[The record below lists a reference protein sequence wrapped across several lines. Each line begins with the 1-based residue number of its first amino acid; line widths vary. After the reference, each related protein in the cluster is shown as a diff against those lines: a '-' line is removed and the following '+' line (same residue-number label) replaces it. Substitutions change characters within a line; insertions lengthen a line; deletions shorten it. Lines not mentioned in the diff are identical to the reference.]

1 MNNYAYAERT
11 GKEYSIFL
19 FNDDQQIDSS
29 NNFQALMMSRL
40 DFDVKILELPSIP
53 VKEIEGFLTYKI
65 SSLYPGQPEET
76 VFDYLKL
83 NKNKKKYAVIFIS
96 QKSTLNEY
104 QKIAGGRP
112 LFLPFTLIHSLVNKY
127 AGQGIIFLFW
137 HRLWIEALVFPEN
150 EAPTSFVLKRRKNI
164 TLDFNRVNKVLP
176 EDIDGFRAVIFCSD
190 QEKELLA
197 EGINRLAVNDEAFEI
212 HSITETLNKITRKTE
227 FLFAKKKRKGL
238 VQRKVRLQ
246 ILIAVMLFLGV
257 FLFKRNVDQKE
268 VYFQDLKNY
277 LGLLQKQTLKVI
289 SIQGEI
295 DDLQEKLDII
305 KGKKPIEPYLI
316 LSELASILKPGTKIQ
331 SFILEKNYFQLEAVG
346 PNPLDLMEIFKV
358 KALFGN
364 VKLVQIVPIKDSDKE
379 LFKITGKINVD

>member
-1 MNNYAYAERT
+1 MNNYAYVERT
-11 GKEYSIFL
+11 GKEYSLFL
-19 FNDDQQIDSS
+19 FNNDQQIDSS
-29 NNFQALMMSRL
+29 YNFQALMMSRL
-40 DFDVKILELPSIP
+40 EFDVKILELPSIP
-53 VKEIEGFLTYKI
+53 AKEIEGFLSYKI
-65 SSLYPGQPEET
+65 NSLYPGQPEET

-83 NKNKKKYAVIFIS
+83 NINKKKYAVLFIS
-96 QKSTLNEY
+96 QKSILNEY

-112 LFLPFTLIHSLVNKY
+112 LFLPFTIIHSLVNKY
-127 AGQGIIFLFW
+127 AGQDIIFLFW

-150 EAPTSFVLKRRKNI
+150 EAPTSFILKRRKNI
-164 TLDFNRVNKVLP
+164 TLDIDRVNKALP
-176 EDIDGFRAVIFCSD
+176 GDIDRFRAVIFCSD
-190 QEKELLA
+190 REKELLT
-197 EGINRLAVNDEAFEI
+197 EGINRLAVKDEASEI
-212 HSITETLNKITRKTE
+212 HSITETLSKITKKTE

-238 VQRKVRLQ
+238 VQQKIRLQ

-257 FLFKRNVDQKE
+257 FLFKKNVNQKE
-268 VYFQDLKNY
+268 VYFQDLKNH
-277 LGLLQKQTLKVI
+277 LDSLQKQTSKVI
-289 SIQGEI
+289 SIQSEI
-295 DDLQEKLDII
+295 DDLQERLAII

-346 PNPLDLMEIFKV
+346 PNPLDLMEIFKT